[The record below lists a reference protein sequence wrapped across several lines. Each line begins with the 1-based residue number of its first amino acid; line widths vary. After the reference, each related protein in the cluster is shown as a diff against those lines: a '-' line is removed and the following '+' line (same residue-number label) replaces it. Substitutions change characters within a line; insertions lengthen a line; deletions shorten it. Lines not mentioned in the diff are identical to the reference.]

1 MSKLE
6 TKRVNFKNAV
16 NRLREAVTEFK
27 QEGASDVVRDGLIQR
42 FEFTY
47 ELSWKTTKA
56 YLEDIGIVDKN
67 SPKAVIKEAYAQ
79 KVIINEENWLL
90 MLTDRNMTSHV
101 YREEMAEEI
110 AEEIAERITTCYLK
124 EFEMLLEKL

>member
-6 TKRVNFKNAV
+6 TKRANFKNAV
-16 NRLREAVTEFK
+16 DRLREAVVEFQ

-56 YLEDIGIVDKN
+56 YLD
-67 SPKAVIKEAYAQ
+67 
-79 KVIINEENWLL
+79 
-90 MLTDRNMTSHV
+90 
-101 YREEMAEEI
+101 
-110 AEEIAERITTCYLK
+110 